1 MVVLG
6 IDASTKTGSVALYDS
21 KIGILSEI
29 NANIKINHS
38 DSLMTL
44 VDMAFKL
51 AKLEPKNIDRVA
63 VSVGPGSFTGI
74 RVGVGTAKGLAYSL
88 GCDIVG
94 VNELDIL
101 ANTVSQTSHK
111 IISLIDA
118 RKERVYYSAYEYNKK
133 TNKIENIGE
142 YGAEEL
148 RLILEPYKNERVI
161 FTGDGSIVYKSV
173 IDEVMGENAIYNLK
187 SNSMVRAGIL
197 GEMAT
202 ELEKDNLFTLEPYY
216 ISKTQAEREK
226 EAREKKAKEG
236 KN

>member
-21 KIGILSEI
+21 EIGILSEV
-29 NANIKINHS
+29 NANIRLNHS
-38 DSLMTL
+38 DSLMSII
-44 VDMAFKL
+44 DMVFSL
-51 AKLEPKNIDRVA
+51 AKLKPKDIDRVA

-74 RVGVGTAKGLAYSL
+74 RVGVGTAKGLAYSI

-101 ANTVSQTSHK
+101 AHTVSQTPNK

-118 RKERVYYSAYEYNKK
+118 RKGRVYYSAYEYNGDLM
-133 TNKIENIGE
+133 TKISQ

-148 RLILEPYKNERVI
+148 KLILEDYKGEKTI
-161 FTGDGSIVYKSV
+161 FTGDGSIVYKDI
-173 IDEVMGENAIYNLK
+173 IDEVMGDNAIYNLK

-197 GEMAT
+197 AEMAVGRDADD
-202 ELEKDNLFTLEPYY
+202 LYALEPYY

-226 EAREKKAKEG
+226 EARENKK
-236 KN
+236 

>member
-21 KIGILSEI
+21 EIGILSEV
-29 NANIKINHS
+29 NTNIRINHS
-38 DSLMTL
+38 DSLMSL
-44 VDMAFKL
+44 VDMVFKL
-51 AKLEPKNIDRVA
+51 AKLTPKDVDRIG
-63 VSVGPGSFTGI
+63 VSIGPGSFTGI

-88 GCDIVG
+88 ECDLVG

-101 ANTVSQTSHK
+101 AHTVSKTPHR

-118 RKERVYYSAYEYNKK
+118 RKGRTYYAIYEYDDD
-133 TNKIENIGE
+133 KIKRISE

-148 RLILEPYKNERVI
+148 KLVLEEYKEEKVI
-161 FTGDGSIVYKSV
+161 FTGDGSIVYKE
-173 IDEVMGENAIYNLK
+173 IIEEMMGDNAIYNLK

-197 GEMAT
+197 AEMTTTMKAH
-202 ELEKDNLFTLEPYY
+202 NLFTLEPYY

-226 EAREKKAKEG
+226 EAREKRN

>member
-21 KIGILSEI
+21 EIGILSEV

-44 VDMAFKL
+44 VDMVFKL
-51 AKLEPKNIDRVA
+51 AKLTTKDIDRVA
-63 VSVGPGSFTGI
+63 VSIGPGSFTGI

-88 GCDIVG
+88 GCEIVG

-101 ANTVSQTSHK
+101 AHTVSKTPYK

-118 RKERVYYSAYEYNKK
+118 RKERVYYSMYTYNNKK
-133 TNKIENIGE
+133 IERISE

-148 RLILEPYKNERVI
+148 RVILEPYKDEKIV
-161 FTGDGSIVYKSV
+161 FTGDGSIAYKYL
-173 IDEVMGENAIYNLK
+173 IDEIMGDNAIYNLK
-187 SNSMVRAGIL
+187 SNSMVRGGIL
-197 GEMAT
+197 GEIGGSRK
-202 ELEKDNLFTLEPYY
+202 EDNLFTLEPYY

-226 EAREKKAKEG
+226 ENKANIKE
-236 KN
+236 